1 MGELLRSPPQDQPD
15 YAFVITVLETPGR
28 KAFLISL
35 ALSPLIAEASY
46 IIDFTFMGTNAQR
59 ERQIKITQDHL
70 LPLGA

>member
-15 YAFVITVLETPGR
+15 YAFVITVLETPRR
-28 KAFLISL
+28 KAFLISP
-35 ALSPLIAEASY
+35 ALSLLIAEASY
-46 IIDFTFMGTNAQR
+46 IIDSTFMGTNAQR